1 MSGNL
6 GYRGGGIDL
15 SYGQCARS
23 KGWPRSPYHLLW
35 FGCYRSPGRDGR
47 MKNRFGRLHLGCLQ
61 WCLVEECG
69 KLRSARSTVSIPN
82 QPSRVFTRRA
92 ALYGGHAQARQL
104 ILGSCLALDI
114 SSSSL
119 EMDWWLCS
127 CGTRSVRYEQRA
139 VRLVGLC
146 NNRRP
151 CTRARLRHPNLHQ
164 ARPCRLL
171 RIRMA
176 TTFAAM
182 GYLPIAATSFS
193 VHGTLCGI
201 APERLC
207 SADTAA
213 REHFCFEAEM
223 WRAVAS
229 LLLLIK

>member
-1 MSGNL
+1 MARALPGMSNV
-6 GYRGGGIDL
+6 
-15 SYGQCARS
+15 QCDS
-23 KGWPRSPYHLLW
+23 L
-35 FGCYRSPGRDGR
+35 D
-47 MKNRFGRLHLGCLQ
+47 
-61 WCLVEECG
+61 
-69 KLRSARSTVSIPN
+69 SATTDV
-82 QPSRVFTRRA
+82 
-92 ALYGGHAQARQL
+92 
-104 ILGSCLALDI
+104 LA
-114 SSSSL
+114 
-119 EMDWWLCS
+119 
-127 CGTRSVRYEQRA
+127 
-139 VRLVGLC
+139 
-146 NNRRP
+146 
-151 CTRARLRHPNLHQ
+151 RARLRPFSHQ

-176 TTFAAM
+176 TTFAFAAM